1 MPVRHLMPAMLCSL
15 LSVVWLI
22 SGLAWANETLPDKPE
37 PVPAPTPAPL
47 KPRVV
52 PNAAKPTGKGP
63 PPARAGTVQ
72 KPASAPLLP
81 STLTGKDG
89 APMVL
94 VPAGEFTMG
103 SEQGDDDEQPVH
115 RVLLDSFYLDTFEVT
130 NGRFA
135 KFVAA
140 IQSEPPWGF
149 ADQET
154 PVVHAEQPVRWVNWL
169 EATGYC
175 LWAGKRLPTE
185 AEWEKAARGTDGRTY
200 PWGNEPPTAAHAV
213 FGLTEGAETVS
224 PIGTRDLGRSP
235 YGVHDL
241 AGNLYEW
248 VTDWY
253 DDAFYTQNSPSNP
266 RGPGEG
272 TMKVQRGGSYINS
285 PYRLRS
291 AFRTKGDPTE
301 HDPHVGF
308 RCAQDAPP

>member
-1 MPVRHLMPAMLCSL
+1 MGARWMV
-15 LSVVWLI
+15 SVVVI
-22 SGLAWANETLPDKPE
+22 GLSLALGHGRAVANE
-37 PVPAPTPAPL
+37 PVPANPEAVPVRPESVPTKPAEKTRHPANGSPAP
-47 KPRVV
+47 K
-52 PNAAKPTGKGP
+52 
-63 PPARAGTVQ
+63 ARALPQ
-72 KPASAPLLP
+72 SPA
-81 STLTGKDG
+81 TLTGKDG

-103 SEQGDDDEQPVH
+103 SDEGDEDEQPVH
-115 RVLLDSFYLDTFEVT
+115 RVVLDSFYLDTFEVT

-149 ADQET
+149 ADHET
-154 PVVHAEQPVRWVNWL
+154 PVVHAERPVRWVTWL
-169 EATGYC
+169 EAMGYC

-200 PWGNEPPTAAHAV
+200 PWGNDPPTSAHAV
-213 FGLTEGAETVS
+213 FGLKEGGDETVS
-224 PIGTRDLGRSP
+224 PIGNRNSGASP

-253 DDAFYTQNSPSNP
+253 DDAYYQTTPTRNP
-266 RGPGEG
+266 RGPLEG
-272 TMKVQRGGSYINS
+272 TTKGQRGGSYINS

-308 RCAQDAPP
+308 RCAQDVAPQP

>member
-1 MPVRHLMPAMLCSL
+1 MMRARKVIYAMMFSL
-15 LSVVWLI
+15 WSVVWLT
-22 SGLAWANETLPDKPE
+22 SGLVWANEALPIKPE
-37 PVPAPTPAPL
+37 PAPALPKPHQAESEANSLGKAHSPTNGDSTP
-47 KPRVV
+47 K
-52 PNAAKPTGKGP
+52 
-63 PPARAGTVQ
+63 ARTFV
-72 KPASAPLLP
+72 KLP
-81 STLTGKDG
+81 VTILGKDG

-115 RVLLDSFYLDTFEVT
+115 RVLLDRFYLDTFEVT

-154 PVVHAEQPVRWVNWL
+154 PVVQAERPVRWVNWL

-213 FGLTEGAETVS
+213 FGLKEGDETVS
-224 PIGTRDLGRSP
+224 PIGNRDAGSSP
-235 YGVHDL
+235 YGIHDL

-253 DDAFYTQNSPSNP
+253 DDAFYTQSVPSNP
-266 RGPGEG
+266 RGPVEG
-272 TMKVQRGGSYINS
+272 TAKVQRGGSYINS

-291 AFRTKGDPTE
+291 AFRTKSDPTE

>member
-1 MPVRHLMPAMLCSL
+1 MRTARQMIYAMLFIL
-15 LSVVWLI
+15 LSAVWLT
-22 SGLAWANETLPDKPE
+22 SGLALANEAFPVK
-37 PVPAPTPAPL
+37 PVPVRP
-47 KPRVV
+47 KPRAV
-52 PNAAKPTGKGP
+52 ASEAQPTGKGHP
-63 PPARAGTVQ
+63 PSKAGSFPQPADAPQPPAAF
-72 KPASAPLLP
+72 
-81 STLTGKDG
+81 TGKDG

-94 VPAGEFTMG
+94 VPAGEFLMG
-103 SEQGDDDEQPVH
+103 SDEGDDDEQPVH
-115 RVLLDSFYLDTFEVT
+115 RVVLDSVYLDTFEVT

-135 KFVAA
+135 KFVEA

-169 EATGYC
+169 EAMGYC

-185 AEWEKAARGTDGRTY
+185 AEWEKAARGTDGRVY
-200 PWGNEPPTAAHAV
+200 PWGNDPPTAAHAV

-224 PIGTRDLGRSP
+224 PIGNRNLGSSP

-253 DDAFYTQNSPSNP
+253 DDAFYTPHSPSNP
-266 RGPGEG
+266 RGPSAG
-272 TMKVQRGGSYINS
+272 TAKVQRGGSYINS

-308 RCAQDAPP
+308 RCAQDVPPRP

>member
-1 MPVRHLMPAMLCSL
+1 MWARRMVSVVLVGLL
-15 LSVVWLI
+15 LSGL
-22 SGLAWANETLPDKPE
+22 SLGHGLAVADEPVPVNPE
-37 PVPAPTPAPL
+37 PVSP
-47 KPRVV
+47 
-52 PNAAKPTGKGP
+52 
-63 PPARAGTVQ
+63 
-72 KPASAPLLP
+72 KPAEKTRRPANRSPASKATALPKLPAALL
-81 STLTGKDG
+81 GQDG

-103 SEQGDDDEQPVH
+103 SEQGDDDEQPIH
-115 RVLLDSFYLDTFEVT
+115 RVGLDSFYLDTFEVT

-154 PVVHAEQPVRWVNWL
+154 PVVQADRPVRWVNWL

-200 PWGNEPPTAAHAV
+200 PWGHDPPTAAHAV

-224 PIGTRDLGRSP
+224 SIGNRHPGSSP

-253 DDAFYTQNSPSNP
+253 DETFYRRQPARNP
-266 RGPGEG
+266 HGPVEG
-272 TMKVQRGGSYINS
+272 TTKVQRGGSYING

-308 RCAQDAPP
+308 RCAQDAPALP

>member
-1 MPVRHLMPAMLCSL
+1 
-15 LSVVWLI
+15 
-22 SGLAWANETLPDKPE
+22 
-37 PVPAPTPAPL
+37 
-47 KPRVV
+47 
-52 PNAAKPTGKGP
+52 
-63 PPARAGTVQ
+63 
-72 KPASAPLLP
+72 
-81 STLTGKDG
+81 
-89 APMVL
+89 MVL

-103 SEQGDDDEQPVH
+103 SDEGDDDEQPLH
-115 RVLLDSFYLDTFEVT
+115 RVVLDSFYLDTFEVT

-154 PVVHAEQPVRWVNWL
+154 PVIQAERPVRWVNWM
-169 EATGYC
+169 EALGYC

-200 PWGNEPPTAAHAV
+200 PWGNDPPTAAHAV
-213 FGLTEGAETVS
+213 FGLTEGDETVS
-224 PIGTRDLGRSP
+224 PIGHRTLGSSP

-253 DDAFYTQNSPSNP
+253 DEEFYTRQPTRNP

-272 TMKVQRGGSYINS
+272 TTKVQRGGSYING
-285 PYRLRS
+285 PYRLRA

-308 RCAQDAPP
+308 RCAQDAPARP